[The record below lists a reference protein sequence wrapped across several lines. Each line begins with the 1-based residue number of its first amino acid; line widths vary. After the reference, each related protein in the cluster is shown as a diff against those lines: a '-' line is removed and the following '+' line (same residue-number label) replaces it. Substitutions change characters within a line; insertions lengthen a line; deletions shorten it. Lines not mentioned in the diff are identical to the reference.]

1 MAALKTADALEIPK
15 SRSFKGLNAGAVV
28 KFSLVAVIVMLVV
41 PTLILPQRDDLTK
54 LGNALCGESDAAY
67 VLHMVWACT
76 LGSHLWHIA
85 FVQAAT

>member
-54 LGNALCGESDAAY
+54 LGNALCG
-67 VLHMVWACT
+67 VPLVPRMLV
-76 LGSHLWHIA
+76 
-85 FVQAAT
+85 